1 MNGKI
6 ERLDCREEILAVTKE
21 LVGIKSEVNTDGE
34 RAIAEVVYD
43 RLKKH
48 PYFKTN
54 PDRLVME
61 ETINDEQER
70 YNVMAYVK
78 GTQTESNRTVVLMGH
93 MDTVGVDDF
102 GVYQELA
109 FKPDEWKVHLKNESL
124 PEAVQSQVESDDWL
138 FGRGVLD
145 MKSGVASNIHLLKYY
160 ASNPEQL
167 DGNIALVVEC
177 DEEDSSHGILSALKT
192 LKRWQK
198 EEEFDYVA
206 AINSDFVAPAYA
218 GDKNRYIYKGTIGKL
233 LPSFFITGEETHVGS
248 AFDGLD
254 PNFIAAELTRQI
266 SYNPELS
273 DMALGEA
280 TIPPV
285 SLKQTDLKPNYT
297 VQTALSAY
305 VYYNFFVHSWSPEKV
320 LELLKEQARIAFQ
333 NALDTFEARYR
344 KFSEM
349 SGGQEREIQ
358 WEPRVYTYD
367 EMDALLTEAHGENYV
382 KHMKDFKEKLEQD
395 ESLDSRML
403 AARVVEEAWQFM
415 PDKNP
420 AIIVFYSSLYSPR
433 VALAG
438 EDENERRLLDALD
451 AAIQEMQPEYAHP
464 IVAKNFFPHIS
475 DMSFVAMS
483 DDMSEIDDMVRN
495 TPSWGKK
502 LYVDYQDVA
511 DLNIPVINIGP
522 YGMDGHKRLERME
535 MTYSLE
541 MVPNLANIV
550 LRRVL
555 ESQFV

>member
-1 MNGKI
+1 M
-6 ERLDCREEILAVTKE
+6 
-21 LVGIKSEVNTDGE
+21 
-34 RAIAEVVYD
+34 
-43 RLKKH
+43 
-48 PYFKTN
+48 
-54 PDRLVME
+54 
-61 ETINDEQER
+61 
-70 YNVMAYVK
+70 
-78 GTQTESNRTVVLMGH
+78 
-93 MDTVGVDDF
+93 
-102 GVYQELA
+102 
-109 FKPDEWKVHLKNESL
+109 
-124 PEAVQSQVESDDWL
+124 
-138 FGRGVLD
+138 
-145 MKSGVASNIHLLKYY
+145 
-160 ASNPEQL
+160 
-167 DGNIALVVEC
+167 EC
-177 DEEDSSHGILSALKT
+177 DEEDGSHGILSALKT

-198 EEEFDYVA
+198 EEGFDYVS

-218 GDKNRYIYKGTIGKL
+218 GDRNRYIYKGTIGKL

-273 DMALGEA
+273 DMAMGEA

-451 AAIQEMQPEYAHP
+451 AAIEEMQPEYEYP

>member
-1 MNGKI
+1 MK
-6 ERLDCREEILAVTKE
+6 ERMKTLDCRGDILAITKR
-21 LVGIKSEVNTDGE
+21 LVGIRSEVNTEGE
-34 RAIAEVVYD
+34 RVIAASIHGM
-43 RLKKH
+43 LASH
-48 PYFKTN
+48 PYFEAN
-54 PDRLVME
+54 PSQLVMAP
-61 ETINDEQER
+61 TVNDERKR

-78 GTQTESNRTVVLMGH
+78 GTKTESSRTVVLMGH
-93 MDTVGVDDF
+93 MDTVGVEDF
-102 GVYQELA
+102 GAHQELA
-109 FKPDEWKVHLKNESL
+109 FKPGDWMEHLKDTELSES
-124 PEAVQSQVESDDWL
+124 VKSQLDSGDWL

-145 MKSGVASNIHLLKYY
+145 MKSGVASNLHLLTYY
-160 ASNPEQL
+160 AEHPEEL
-167 DGNIALVVEC
+167 AGNLVFIAEC

-192 LKRWQK
+192 LKRWQ
-198 EEEFDYVA
+198 EEEGFEYAA
-206 AINSDFVAPAYA
+206 AINADFVAPGYE
-218 GDKNRYIYKGTIGKL
+218 GDENRYIYKGTVGKL

-320 LELLKEQARIAFQ
+320 LELLKEQAGAAFR
-333 NALDTFEARYR
+333 NALDTFQARHR
-344 KFSEM
+344 KFGEL
-349 SGGQEREIQ
+349 SGGEERKIP
-358 WEPRVYTYD
+358 WEPRVFTYD
-367 EMDALLTEAHGENYV
+367 EMDALLKDVHEEEYV
-382 KHMKDFKEKLEQD
+382 NHMKDFKAELEQD

-403 AARVVEEAWQFM
+403 AAHVVEEAWQFM
-415 PDKNP
+415 PDKSP

-433 VALAG
+433 VALTG
-438 EDENERRLLDALD
+438 ENADERRLLDALD
-451 AAIQEMQPEYAHP
+451 AAIEEMQPEYGHP

-483 DDMSEIDDMVRN
+483 DDMSEIDDMIRN

-502 LYVDYQDVA
+502 LYVEYQDVA

-541 MVPNLANIV
+541 VVPNLTNNVI
-550 LRRVL
+550 RRVL
-555 ESQFV
+555 EAE

>member
-1 MNGKI
+1 
-6 ERLDCREEILAVTKE
+6 
-21 LVGIKSEVNTDGE
+21 
-34 RAIAEVVYD
+34 VVYD

-160 ASNPEQL
+160 ASHPEQL
-167 DGNIALVVEC
+167 DGNLALVVEC
-177 DEEDSSHGILSALKT
+177 DEEDGSHGILSALKT

-198 EEEFDYVA
+198 EEGFDYVS

-320 LELLKEQARIAFQ
+320 LELLKEQAHIAFQ
-333 NALDTFEARYR
+333 NVLDTFESRFWKYG
-344 KFSEM
+344 EM
-349 SGGQEREIQ
+349 SGAEKLDIQ

-367 EMDALLTEAHGENYV
+367 EMDTLLEEAHGENYV
-382 KHMKDFKEKLEQD
+382 KHMKDFKEKLEKD
-395 ESLDSRML
+395 ES
-403 AARVVEEAWQFM
+403 
-415 PDKNP
+415 
-420 AIIVFYSSLYSPR
+420 
-433 VALAG
+433 
-438 EDENERRLLDALD
+438 
-451 AAIQEMQPEYAHP
+451 
-464 IVAKNFFPHIS
+464 
-475 DMSFVAMS
+475 
-483 DDMSEIDDMVRN
+483 
-495 TPSWGKK
+495 
-502 LYVDYQDVA
+502 
-511 DLNIPVINIGP
+511 
-522 YGMDGHKRLERME
+522 
-535 MTYSLE
+535 
-541 MVPNLANIV
+541 
-550 LRRVL
+550 
-555 ESQFV
+555 

>member
-1 MNGKI
+1 MKEGIKT
-6 ERLDCREEILAVTKE
+6 LDCREEILAITKR
-21 LVGIKSEVNTDGE
+21 LVGIRSEVNTEGE
-34 RAIAEVVYD
+34 RVIAASIHGM
-43 RLKKH
+43 LASH
-48 PYFKTN
+48 PYFEAN
-54 PDRLVME
+54 PSQFVMAP
-61 ETINDEQER
+61 TVNDERKR

-78 GTQTESNRTVVLMGH
+78 GTKAESNRTVVLMGH
-93 MDTVGVDDF
+93 MDTVGVEDF
-102 GVYQELA
+102 GAHQELA
-109 FKPDEWKVHLKNESL
+109 FRPGDWMAHLKDVELTES
-124 PEAVQSQVESDDWL
+124 VKSQLESGDWL

-145 MKSGVASNIHLLKYY
+145 MKSGVASNLHLLTYY
-160 ASNPEQL
+160 AEHPEEL
-167 DGNIALVVEC
+167 SGNLVFIAEC

-192 LKRWQK
+192 LKRWQ
-198 EEEFDYVA
+198 EEEGFEYAA
-206 AINSDFVAPAYA
+206 AINADFVAPAYE
-218 GDKNRYIYKGTIGKL
+218 GDENRYIYKGTVGKL

-305 VYYNFFVHSWSPEKV
+305 VYYNFFVHSWAPEKV
-320 LELLKEQARIAFQ
+320 LELLKAQAETAFR
-333 NALDTFEARYR
+333 NALDTFQERHR
-344 KFSEM
+344 KYGEL
-349 SGGQEREIQ
+349 SGGEEREIP
-358 WEPRVYTYD
+358 WKPRVYTYD
-367 EMDALLTEAHGENYV
+367 EMDALLKDAHGEEYV
-382 KHMKDFKEKLEQD
+382 NHMKDFKAELEQD

-433 VALAG
+433 VALTG
-438 EDENERRLLDALD
+438 EEEKERRLLDALD
-451 AAIQEMQPEYAHP
+451 TAIEEMQPEYDHP

-483 DDMSEIDDMVRN
+483 DDMSEIDDMIRN
-495 TPSWGKK
+495 TPSWGRK
-502 LYVDYQDVA
+502 LYVEYQDVA

-541 MVPNLANIV
+541 VVPNLTNNVI
-550 LRRVL
+550 RQML
-555 ESQFV
+555 EAE

>member
-1 MNGKI
+1 MEGEMEKL
-6 ERLDCREEILAVTKE
+6 ECRDEILAITKK
-21 LVGIKSEVNTDGE
+21 LVGIRSEVNTEGE
-34 RAIAEVVYD
+34 RALAETVHD
-43 RLKKH
+43 MLKSH
-48 PYFKTN
+48 PYFEAN
-54 PDRLVME
+54 PSQLVME
-61 ETINDEQER
+61 PTVNDERER

-78 GTQTESNRTVVLMGH
+78 GTKGNSNRTVVLMGH
-93 MDTVGVDDF
+93 MDTVGVEDF
-102 GVYQELA
+102 GVHQELA
-109 FKPDEWKVHLKNESL
+109 FKPDEWKAHLKSEPL
-124 PEAVQSQVESDDWL
+124 PETVQTQAASDDWM

-145 MKSGVASNIHLLKYY
+145 MKSGVASNLYLLSHY
-160 ASNPEQL
+160 ASNPEL
-167 DGNIALVVEC
+167 LEGNLVLIVEC
-177 DEEDSSHGILSALKT
+177 DEEDGSHGILSALKT
-192 LKRWQK
+192 LKRWQA
-198 EEEFDYVA
+198 EEGFDYVA
-206 AINSDFVAPAYA
+206 AINADFVAPAYA
-218 GDKNRYIYKGTIGKL
+218 GDENRYIYKGTVGKL

-266 SYNPELS
+266 SYNPGLS
-273 DMALGEA
+273 DMAFGEA
-280 TIPPV
+280 TLPPV

-320 LELLKEQARIAFQ
+320 LELLKEQAHIAFR

-344 KFSEM
+344 KYNGISD
-349 SGGQEREIQ
+349 GQENTIQ

-367 EMDALLTEAHGENYV
+367 EMEELLKETHGEVYV
-382 KHMKDFKEKLEQD
+382 QHMNAFKEKLEQD

-415 PDKNP
+415 PDKRP

-433 VALAG
+433 VALKG
-438 EDENERRLLDALD
+438 EDENERTLLDALD
-451 AAIQEMQPEYAHP
+451 KAIEAVQPEYEHP

-483 DDMSEIDDMVRN
+483 DDMPEIDDMIRN

-502 LYVDYQDVA
+502 LSVEYQDVA

-541 MVPNLANIV
+541 MVPNLTNRVI
-550 LRRVL
+550 RHVL
-555 ESQFV
+555 ESE

>member
-1 MNGKI
+1 MKENI
-6 ERLDCREEILAVTKE
+6 DRLECRDEILEVTKK

-34 RAIAEVVYD
+34 IAAAEAIYD
-43 RLKKH
+43 MLNNH
-48 PYFKTN
+48 PYFEAN
-54 PDRLVME
+54 PSQLVME
-61 ETINDEQER
+61 QTINDERER

-78 GTQTESNRTVVLMGH
+78 GTKRTSSRTFVLMGH
-93 MDTVGVDDF
+93 MDTVGVEDF
-102 GVYQELA
+102 GTQQELA
-109 FKPDEWKVHLKNESL
+109 FNPEEWKAHLSGETL
-124 PEAVQSQVESDDWL
+124 PESVQTQLESGDWL

-145 MKSGVASNIHLLKYY
+145 MKSGVASNIYLLTHY
-160 ASNPEQL
+160 AANPEL
-167 DGNIALVVEC
+167 LEGNIVFIAEC

-192 LKRWQK
+192 LKRWQ
-198 EEEFDYVA
+198 EEEGFDYAA
-206 AINSDFVAPAYA
+206 AINSDFVTEAYA
-218 GDKNRYIYKGTIGKL
+218 GDMNRYIYKGTVGKL

-248 AFDGLD
+248 AFDGFD

-320 LELLKEQARIAFQ
+320 LELLKEQAEIAFR
-333 NALDTFEARYR
+333 NALNTFQERHR
-344 KFSEM
+344 KYNEL
-349 SGGQEREIQ
+349 SGDEEREIP

-367 EMDALLTEAHGENYV
+367 EMDMLLKEAHGNGYLE
-382 KHMKDFKEKLEQD
+382 HMKDFKAELEQD
-395 ESLDSRML
+395 ENLDSRML
-403 AARVVEEAWQFM
+403 AARIVEEAWKFM

-433 VALAG
+433 VALSG
-438 EDENERRLLDALD
+438 KDENERILLDALD
-451 AAIQEMQPEYAHP
+451 DAIEAVQPEYDHP
-464 IVAKNFFPHIS
+464 IVARNFFPHIS

-483 DDMSEIDDMVRN
+483 DDMSEIDDMIAN

-502 LYVDYQDVA
+502 LFVDFQDVA

-541 MVPNLANIV
+541 MVPNLTNRVIKQ
-550 LRRVL
+550 VL
-555 ESQFV
+555 ESE